1 MSINDLD
8 LILKKDPIIS
18 TWPARSL
25 YEQPEDVE
33 KDYLVHSRTHLSLGD
48 TAKYV
53 DTIFKWV
60 SGINKGTF
68 VGAVLGDYGE
78 GKTSFLLH
86 VWAQSRERQVFAV
99 PPFEWNAFEQ
109 IVDAIAGWIQYVL
122 KDTHLELAR
131 RIQHVHDEFRQQTNQ
146 DLARTIAKSGQDYD
160 SVLETIEALVSQ
172 GMTLPEMSAARLL
185 DFVAEATPIVRE
197 AGYKGLLTLLDEP
210 EVAAKK
216 LSGETVQ
223 HFLFDLANELHRRQ
237 GNYGVFLSMPG
248 NFFASAQ
255 RRFSALPARLEVRKC
270 FPRLGDIYGL
280 DFAEVL
286 WSRYVKEFELGEQGH
301 NLVSPLALQAIG
313 QVGSSDHR
321 ELSYGPRSV
330 VSAFRRMVDHYL
342 ETSTLYE
349 PQHFVQ
355 DVLEQ
360 EILVKPKYRSEIL
373 TIQRSPDI
381 NDENR
386 ESLMLLA
393 AFPAGLRSETLR
405 ELGFEEVLRP
415 LARSGGLVYRTA
427 FTMGLRALRSRR
439 EGSEETD
446 LLRDLIEEIDS
457 EYAPDRRAFDNAL
470 SAFVHDVVPLVFQKR
485 KGQQLVGWQVVQ
497 PMKETASGVRFGTM
511 MGAFQQMSRN
521 FPHRAIMLLAS
532 SLDASWKS
540 IEVPKLDVESGPQQ
554 YDLFFHFAL
563 RWHADQEQPG
573 QMTEISEPEGKPALI
588 RLHIDLGQGTIHH
601 DYFAELVG
609 ADRMT
614 PLWVL
619 NLLQRMRKVTL
630 PREFEA
636 EWTSLREMLLRRLQ
650 ALFLGNELNSSLAQ
664 TAEAK
669 LQERVTGSGLILM
682 DRVSNLLLRRRYPEY
697 ETLIRQRQWQS
708 RVDDYINALTSSE
721 VPLVCKRERELWKV
735 EGDQEKER
743 AARVLG
749 TSRANLNEAFNGF
762 ESLIEIT
769 IKGKYAPLKVAFHI
783 HPLEQEIRDLICS
796 QPTGADRKLKREGKE
811 CWYMPISDLLP
822 VILKKGYT
830 VEELQKVVEIGK
842 ARQTFEETERRR
854 ERVLYCIPLD
864 PDELKAQ
871 LRAKLSDLVAEIN
884 EYKQLSDYV
893 TRFDPTVMEEDIE
906 KVEDDADY
914 DKLMTLMNKEF
925 VQNHSRLPGYFALV
939 QEKLQRVRKQVKD
952 ISDRLLNSREVKQLA
967 LPSATSPWGAALG
980 RYIVPN
986 LQHGVD
992 EFRKD
997 SEALFKQLDEKM
1009 MRFTYSQQR
1018 MPQEN
1023 LMLLREAWSE
1033 ANDDESRGNTL
1044 RGNAQNLLQQL
1055 ADFGHWGSLLKQSD
1069 QVYARL
1075 LDLQKDPEHQ
1085 AKAKELIGTFDNI
1098 SQEIADHLE
1107 LRNVTGLSV
1116 HRQYLKRFEELE
1128 KTRQQYLT
1136 SLKGSFDKL
1145 KDKVNQFLM
1154 ALNLDGRVSVVF
1166 NPSDIVGCYD
1176 QLFSEGASL
1185 VDERALERALTEMA
1199 TQERELKYAR
1209 DILRLIE
1216 HESAASLL
1224 ADLKGQQQAVE
1235 TLKGEVNQSWL
1246 RGLIEDD
1253 NQIQI
1258 QHVAQEIAVTFD
1270 TVRATRQ
1277 TVRQLTTPSES
1288 DSGRVQKMYEVIPEH
1303 QAIDLKDLVL
1313 QMMTQLDDPS
1323 QALEVSLDGLADLFR
1338 RNCIQINVER
1348 RHR

>member
-25 YEQPEDVE
+25 CEKPQDVE
-33 KDYLVHSRTHLSLGD
+33 KDYLVHARTHLSLGD

-60 SGINKGTF
+60 SGINKGAF

-109 IVDAIAGWIQYVL
+109 IVDAIAGWIEYVL
-122 KDTHLELAR
+122 QDTHPELAR
-131 RIQHVHDEFRQQTNQ
+131 RIQRLHKEFQQQTHQ
-146 DLARTIAKSGQDYD
+146 ELARTIAKTGQDYD

-185 DFVAEATPIVRE
+185 DFVAAAIPIVCE
-197 AGYKGLLTLLDEP
+197 AGYKGLLILLDEP

-216 LSGETVQ
+216 LGGETVQ

-270 FPRLGDIYGL
+270 FPRLGDIYGP
-280 DFAEVL
+280 DFAEEL
-286 WSRYVKEFELGEQGH
+286 WGRYVKEFELGKPGR

-313 QVGSSDHR
+313 QVGSSDHK

-342 ETSTLYE
+342 ETSTPYE

-355 DVLEQ
+355 DVLDQ
-360 EILVKPKYRSEIL
+360 EILVKPKYRSDIL
-373 TIQRSPDI
+373 TVQRSPDI

-405 ELGFEEVLRP
+405 ELGFEDVLRP

-427 FTMGLRALRSRR
+427 FTMGLRALRSRG
-439 EGSEETD
+439 EGAEETN

-470 SAFVHDVVPLVFQKR
+470 SAFVHDVVPFILQKR
-485 KGQQLVGWQVVQ
+485 EGQQLVGWQTMQ
-497 PMKETASGVRFGTM
+497 SIREASPGVRFGTM
-511 MGAFQQMSRN
+511 LGAFQQMSRH
-521 FPHRAIMLLAS
+521 FPQRAVMVLVS

-540 IEVPKLDVESGPQQ
+540 VQVPSLDGESGPQQ

-563 RWHADQEQPG
+563 RWHTDQEQPG
-573 QMTEISEPEGKPALI
+573 QIAEIAEPKGKPALI
-588 RLHIDLGQGTIHH
+588 RLHIDLSQGTIHQDH
-601 DYFAELVG
+601 LAELVG

-619 NLLQRMRKVTL
+619 NLLQRMREVTL

-636 EWTSLREMLLRRLQ
+636 EWKALRELLLRQLQ
-650 ALFLGNELNSSLAQ
+650 ALFLENELASSLAQ

-669 LQERVTGSGLILM
+669 LQERIAGSGLILV
-682 DRVSNLLLRRRYPEY
+682 DRVASLLLRRRYPEY
-697 ETLIRQRQWQS
+697 ETLIRQPRWQG
-708 RVDDYINALTSSE
+708 RVDDYINALTSTE
-721 VPLVCKRERELWKV
+721 VSLACKRGRDPWKA
-735 EGDQEKER
+735 EADL
-743 AARVLG
+743 ASRVLS
-749 TSRANLNEAFNGF
+749 TSRMNLTGGAFDGF
-762 ESLIEIT
+762 ESLIEIES
-769 IKGKYAPLKVAFHI
+769 KGRYAPLEITFHV
-783 HPLEQEIRDLICS
+783 HPLEQGIRDLICS
-796 QPTGADRKLKREGKE
+796 QPTGADRKLKRGGKE
-811 CWYMPISDLLP
+811 CWYMSIRDLLP
-822 VILKKGYT
+822 TILEKGYT
-830 VEELQKVVEIGK
+830 VEELQKIVEIGK
-842 ARQTFEETERRR
+842 ARQTFEETERRK
-854 ERVLYCIPLD
+854 ERVLYCVPLD

-871 LRAKLSDLVAEIN
+871 LQAKLRDLVAEID
-884 EYKQLSDYV
+884 EYKQLADYV
-893 TRFDPTVMEEDIE
+893 TRFDPAVMEQAIE

-914 DKLMTLMNKEF
+914 DRLMTRMNKEF
-925 VQNHSRLPGYFALV
+925 VQNHSRLPGYFGLV

-952 ISDRLLNSREVKQLA
+952 ISDHLLNSRQVKQLA

-986 LQHGVD
+986 LQHSVGEV
-992 EFRKD
+992 RKG
-997 SEALFKQLDEKM
+997 SSTLLEQVDEKM
-1009 MRFTYSQQR
+1009 MRFSYSRQR
-1018 MPQEN
+1018 TPREN
-1023 LMLLREAWSE
+1023 LTLLREAWSE
-1033 ANDDESRGNTL
+1033 ANDDESQGNTL

-1055 ADFGHWGSLLKQSD
+1055 ADFSHWGSLLKQSD
-1069 QVYARL
+1069 QIYARL
-1075 LDLQKDPEHQ
+1075 LDLQKDPDHQ

-1098 SQEIADHLE
+1098 SQEIANHLE
-1107 LRNVTGLSV
+1107 LRNVTGLSA
-1116 HRQYLKRFEELE
+1116 HRQYLKRFEDLE
-1128 KTRQQYLT
+1128 KARQQYLT

-1166 NPSDIVGCYD
+1166 NPSDIASCYD

-1185 VDERALERALTEMA
+1185 VDERALERALTEVT

-1224 ADLKGQQQAVE
+1224 ADLERQQHAVE

-1253 NQIQI
+1253 NQTQM
-1258 QHVAQEIAVTFD
+1258 QHVAQEIAATFD

-1277 TVRQLTTPSES
+1277 TVQQLTTPSEP

-1303 QAIDLKDLVL
+1303 QAVDLKDLVL
-1313 QMMTQLDDPS
+1313 QMMAQLDDPS
-1323 QALEVSLDGLADLFR
+1323 QALEVSLDSLADLFR

>member
-25 YEQPEDVE
+25 REKPQDVE
-33 KDYLVHSRTHLSLGD
+33 KDYLVHARTHLSLGD

-60 SGINKGTF
+60 SGINKGAF

-86 VWAQSRERQVFAV
+86 VWAQSRERQVFTV

-109 IVDAIAGWIQYVL
+109 IVEAIAGWIEYVL
-122 KDTHLELAR
+122 QDTHPELAR
-131 RIQHVHDEFRQQTNQ
+131 RIQRIYKEFQQQTHQ
-146 DLARTIAKSGQDYD
+146 DLARTIAKTGQDYD
-160 SVLETIEALVSQ
+160 SVLVTIEALVSQ

-185 DFVAEATPIVRE
+185 DFVAAATPIVRE
-197 AGYKGLLTLLDEP
+197 AGYKGLLILLDEP

-216 LSGETVQ
+216 LGGETVQ

-237 GNYGVFLSMPG
+237 GDYGVFLSMPG

-255 RRFSALPARLEVRKC
+255 RRFSALSARLEVRKC
-270 FPRLGDIYGL
+270 FPRLGDIYGPG
-280 DFAEVL
+280 FAEEL
-286 WSRYVKEFELGEQGH
+286 WSRYVKEFELGKPAR

-313 QVGSSDHR
+313 QVGSSDHK

-342 ETSTLYE
+342 ETNTSYE

-355 DVLEQ
+355 DVLDQ

-373 TIQRSPDI
+373 TVLRSPDI

-386 ESLMLLA
+386 ESLILLA
-393 AFPAGLRSETLR
+393 AFPAGLRSGTLR
-405 ELGFEEVLRP
+405 ELGFEDVLRP
-415 LARSGGLVYRTA
+415 LARAGGLVYRTA
-427 FTMGLRALRSRR
+427 FAMGLRALRSL
-439 EGSEETD
+439 GGGVEEAS
-446 LLRDLIEEIDS
+446 LLRDMIEEIDS

-470 SAFVHDVVPLVFQKR
+470 SAFVQDVVPLVFQKR
-485 KGQQLVGWQVVQ
+485 KGQQLVGWHTVQ
-497 PMKETASGVRFGTM
+497 PMKETAPGVHFGTM
-511 MGAFQQMSRN
+511 VGAFQQMSRN
-521 FPHRAIMLLAS
+521 FPQRAVMLLAS
-532 SLDASWKS
+532 SLDASWKDVK
-540 IEVPKLDVESGPQQ
+540 VPSLDVESGPQQ

-563 RWHADQEQPG
+563 RWHAEQEHPG
-573 QMTEISEPEGKPALI
+573 QVTEISEPKGNPALI
-588 RLHIDLGQGTIHH
+588 RLHIDLRQGTVHQDH
-601 DYFAELVG
+601 VAELVG

-619 NLLQRMRKVTL
+619 NMLQQMRKVTL

-636 EWTSLREMLLRRLQ
+636 EWKALREILLRQLQ
-650 ALFLGNELNSSLAQ
+650 ALFLGDQLSSSLAQ
-664 TAEAK
+664 TAEAT
-669 LQERVTGSGLILM
+669 LQERVAGSGLTLI
-682 DRVSNLLLRRRYPEY
+682 DRVSSLLLRRRYLEY
-697 ETLIRQRQWQS
+697 ETLIRQPHWQG
-708 RVDDYINALTSSE
+708 RVDDYINALTSTE
-721 VPLVCKRERELWKV
+721 VPLACKRGREPWEAEADL
-735 EGDQEKER
+735 
-743 AARVLG
+743 ASRVLS
-749 TSRANLNEAFNGF
+749 TSRMNLSGGAFDGF
-762 ESLIEIT
+762 EGLIEIES
-769 IKGKYAPLKVAFHI
+769 KGRYAPLEIAFHI
-783 HPLEQEIRDLICS
+783 HPLEQGIRDLICS

-811 CWYMPISDLLP
+811 CWYMSIRDLLP
-822 VILKKGYT
+822 AILEKGYT
-830 VEELQKVVEIGK
+830 VGELQKIIQIGK
-842 ARQTFEETERRR
+842 ARQTFRETERRR

-893 TRFDPTVMEEDIE
+893 TRFDPIVMEEAIE
-906 KVEDDADY
+906 KVEDDADH
-914 DKLMTLMNKEF
+914 DKLMTRMNKEF
-925 VQNHSRLPGYFALV
+925 VQNHSRLPGYFDRV
-939 QEKLQRVRKQVKD
+939 QEKLQRVRKQVKSV
-952 ISDRLLNSREVKQLA
+952 SDRLLNSREVKQLA
-967 LPSATSPWGAALG
+967 LPSATSPWGADLG

-997 SEALFKQLDEKM
+997 SKSLLKRVDEKM
-1009 MRFTYSQQR
+1009 MRFSYSQR
-1018 MPQEN
+1018 HTAQEN
-1023 LMLLREAWSE
+1023 LRLLREAWSE
-1033 ANDDESRGNTL
+1033 ANDDDSQGNTL
-1044 RGNAQNLLQQL
+1044 QGNARSLLQQM
-1055 ADFGHWGSLLKQSD
+1055 ADFGHWGGLLKQSD

-1085 AKAKELIGTFDNI
+1085 AKAKELIDTFDNI

-1107 LRNVTGLSV
+1107 LRNVTGLSA

-1128 KTRQQYLT
+1128 KARQQYLT

-1145 KDKVNQFLM
+1145 KDQVNQFLM
-1154 ALNLDGRVSVVF
+1154 VLNLDGRVRVVF
-1166 NPSDIVGCYD
+1166 NPSDIAGCYD

-1185 VDERALERALTEMA
+1185 VDERALARALTEIT

-1246 RGLIEDD
+1246 RDLIEGD
-1253 NQIQI
+1253 NQTQM
-1258 QHVAQEIAVTFD
+1258 QRVAQEIAATFD

-1277 TVRQLTTPSES
+1277 TVRQLTTPSEP

-1303 QAIDLKDLVL
+1303 QAVDLKDLVL
-1313 QMMTQLDDPS
+1313 QMMAQLDDPS

>member
-18 TWPARSL
+18 TWPAKSL

-68 VGAVLGDYGE
+68 IGAVLGDYGE

-86 VWAQSRERQVFAV
+86 VWAKSRERQVFAV

-122 KDTHLELAR
+122 KDTHPELAR
-131 RIQHVHDEFRQQTNQ
+131 RIRHVHDEFRQQTNQ

-160 SVLETIEALVSQ
+160 SVLETIEALVDQ

-185 DFVAEATPIVRE
+185 DFVAEATPIIRE
-197 AGYKGLLTLLDEP
+197 AGCKGLLILLDEP

-216 LSGETVQ
+216 LGSETVQ
-223 HFLFDLANELHRRQ
+223 HFLFDLSNELHRRQ

-248 NFFASAQ
+248 NFFANAQ

-270 FPRLGDIYGL
+270 FPRLGDIYGP

-286 WSRYVKEFELGEQGH
+286 WSRYVKEFELGKQGRD
-301 NLVSPLALQAIG
+301 LVLPLALQAIG

-342 ETSTLYE
+342 ETSTPYE

-355 DVLEQ
+355 DILDQ

-373 TIQRSPDI
+373 TVQRSSDVHE
-381 NDENR
+381 ENR

-393 AFPAGLRSETLR
+393 AFPAGLHNETLR
-405 ELGFEEVLRP
+405 ELGIVDVLRP

-439 EGSEETD
+439 EGVEETN
-446 LLRDLIEEIDS
+446 LLRDMIEDIDS

-470 SAFVHDVVPLVFQKR
+470 SAFAHDVIPLFFQKR
-485 KGQQLVGWQVVQ
+485 KGKQLIGWQMVQ

-521 FPHRAIMLLAS
+521 FPQRAVRLLVS
-532 SLDASWKS
+532 SLNASWKS
-540 IEVPKLDVESGPQQ
+540 IKVPKLNDESGPQQ

-588 RLHIDLGQGTIHH
+588 RLHIDLGQGIISQDHL
-601 DYFAELVG
+601 AELVG

-614 PLWVL
+614 PLWAL

-636 EWTSLREMLLRRLQ
+636 EWKALREMLLRQLQ
-650 ALFLGNELNSSLAQ
+650 ALFLGNELSSSLAQ
-664 TAEAK
+664 TAEANF
-669 LQERVTGSGLILM
+669 QERVTGSGLILV
-682 DRVSNLLLRRRYPEY
+682 DRLSRLLLRRRYPEY
-697 ETLIRQRQWQS
+697 ETLIHQPLWQG
-708 RVDDYINALTSSE
+708 RVGDYINALTSTE
-721 VPLVCKRERELWKV
+721 IPLACKRGREPWKA
-735 EGDQEKER
+735 EADL
-743 AARVLG
+743 ASRVLS
-749 TSRANLNEAFNGF
+749 TSRMNLTGGAFDGF
-762 ESLIEIT
+762 EGLIKIES
-769 IKGKYAPLKVAFHI
+769 KGRYAPLDIAFHI
-783 HPLEQEIRDLICS
+783 HPLEQGIRDLICS

-811 CWYMPISDLLP
+811 CWYMPIRDLLP
-822 VILKKGYT
+822 AILEKGYT
-830 VEELQKVVEIGK
+830 VEELQKIIEIGK
-842 ARQTFEETERRR
+842 ARQTFRETERQR

-893 TRFDPTVMEEDIE
+893 TRFDSTVMEEAIE
-906 KVEDDADY
+906 NVEDDADY
-914 DKLMTLMNKEF
+914 DKLMTRMNKEF
-925 VQNHSRLPGYFALV
+925 IQNHSRLPGYFDHV
-939 QEKLQRVRKQVKD
+939 QEKLKHVRKQIKD

-986 LQHGVD
+986 LQHGVG

-1009 MRFTYSQQR
+1009 MRFSHSQQHTA
-1018 MPQEN
+1018 QEN
-1023 LMLLREAWSE
+1023 LILLREAWSE

-1044 RGNAQNLLQQL
+1044 RRNAQNLLQQL
-1055 ADFGHWGSLLKQSD
+1055 ADYSHWGNLLRQSD
-1069 QVYARL
+1069 QVYVRL

-1098 SQEIADHLE
+1098 SQEITDHLE
-1107 LRNVTGLSV
+1107 LRNVTGLSA
-1116 HRQYLKRFEELE
+1116 HRQYLKRFDDLGQA
-1128 KTRQQYLT
+1128 RQQYLT
-1136 SLKGSFDKL
+1136 GLKGSFDIL
-1145 KDKVNQFLM
+1145 KDRVNQFLI
-1154 ALNLDGRVSVVF
+1154 ALSLDGRVGVIF
-1166 NPSDIVGCYD
+1166 NPSNIVGCYD
-1176 QLFSEGASL
+1176 QLFSEGATL
-1185 VDERALERALTEMA
+1185 IDKRALERALNEMS
-1199 TQERELKYAR
+1199 TQERELIYAR
-1209 DILRLIE
+1209 DILRVIE
-1216 HESAASLL
+1216 PETAVPLSINL
-1224 ADLKGQQQAVE
+1224 AEQQQAVE

-1246 RGLIEDD
+1246 RGLVEGDD
-1253 NQIQI
+1253 QEQM
-1258 QHVAQEIAVTFD
+1258 QRVAQEIAAAFD
-1270 TVRATRQ
+1270 TIRATRQ
-1277 TVRQLTTPSES
+1277 TVRQLATPSEP
-1288 DSGRVQKMYEVIPEH
+1288 DSGRVQKMYEAIPEH
-1303 QAIDLKDLVL
+1303 QAVDLKDLVL
-1313 QMMTQLDDPS
+1313 QMMAQLDDPS
-1323 QALEVSLDGLADLFR
+1323 QALEVSLDGLAELFR

-1348 RHR
+1348 RRR